1 MFSSVGIGDWATWA
15 SAVIAVVSAV
25 VSVWWPHRNR
35 RQAGWFVVDYDNVV
49 QGMLMHGLESWT
61 PHNGRGTPDRLFS
74 VLNDGDGDGFNVSFT
89 VDGGEAAIV
98 TVQDNGINRT
108 TVEPP
113 NVHVVAPGE
122 TVLVAVWMDSDDV
135 ALVIHWTLQPTRLGR
150 RVYRRIRVQGKI
162 DRQPWKPLPEPEH
175 DRGMNLTLYRL
186 THFRETRLAHR
197 LSRLKRNAISFLRR
211 NR

>member
-1 MFSSVGIGDWATWA
+1 MCTSIGIGDWATWA

-35 RQAGWFVVDYDNVV
+35 RQAGWFIVDHDDVE
-49 QGMLMHGLESWT
+49 QAMLTHGLASWR
-61 PHNGRGTPDRLFS
+61 PHNGRVVPDRLFE

-89 VDGGEAAIV
+89 VDGGEATIV
-98 TVQDNGINRT
+98 TVQDDGIDHAVT
-108 TVEPP
+108 ELP

-122 TVLVAVWMDSDDV
+122 KVLVVVWIDSDV
-135 ALVIHWTLQPTRLGR
+135 AALVIHWTLQPTRLDR
-150 RVYRRIRVQGKI
+150 RVYHRIGVRGKI

-197 LSRLKRNAISFLRR
+197 LSRWKRNLISLLRR
-211 NR
+211 RR

>member
-1 MFSSVGIGDWATWA
+1 
-15 SAVIAVVSAV
+15 
-25 VSVWWPHRNR
+25 
-35 RQAGWFVVDYDNVV
+35 
-49 QGMLMHGLESWT
+49 MHGLESWT

-98 TVQDNGINRT
+98 TVQGNGTNRA

-122 TVLVAVWMDSDDV
+122 TVLVAVWVDSDDV
-135 ALVIHWTLQPTRLGR
+135 ALVIHWTLQPTRLDR
-150 RVYRRIRVQGKI
+150 RVYLRIRVQGKI

-186 THFRETRLAHR
+186 THFRETRLSHR